1 MASCRCAR
9 TRCVKFAFFSF
20 LHGDFIFSQ
29 FHTTMA
35 AAKLAPGDPT
45 TVQKGVQ
52 YRKDMCAWYFTPEEG
67 TRWSWEPASVDG
79 IDIPLATKFQCNVVG
94 CSC

>member
-1 MASCRCAR
+1 
-9 TRCVKFAFFSF
+9 
-20 LHGDFIFSQ
+20 
-29 FHTTMA
+29 MA